1 MVAMTTRAAAEEPLG
16 ALGAALSGTTADD
29 AGEQL
34 AERAGLSVGAISRLE
49 RGVRRSPRV
58 QTLYPTRSRAA
69 RGHGSPPSTQRPWR
83 RAGGAVGPR
92 LGRESVG
99 MAPQEKKDRAVL
111 DGVQNGPIP
120 LHFARSC
127 RMSSPPHQRAQLC
140 AVERMVCAL
149 PLWLVCARES
159 AGAHPHLGKGVPP
172 WMGSLRGS
180 LGRARARAGRS
191 AECRGAV
198 DSPLV

>member
-83 RAGGAVGPR
+83 RAKASAWRPKRKRIGPFW
-92 LGRESVG
+92 
-99 MAPQEKKDRAVL
+99 MASRT
-111 DGVQNGPIP
+111 
-120 LHFARSC
+120 
-127 RMSSPPHQRAQLC
+127 
-140 AVERMVCAL
+140 AL
-149 PLWLVCARES
+149 SHYTL
-159 AGAHPHLGKGVPP
+159 
-172 WMGSLRGS
+172 
-180 LGRARARAGRS
+180 RARAGCPPPHTS
-191 AECRGAV
+191 APNFAQ
-198 DSPLV
+198 